1 MLKNLFFI
9 FCFSQIT
16 FSQEVYNNCISA
28 LELCPNQSYVVRN
41 FNSNKTLCNGCE
53 DDFSSLLCFPA
64 RNTIWLKFQTNN
76 IGGDISF
83 LISSIAYVSK
93 PNQSTGLQASI
104 LEATNPCFAST
115 YSQVGTCVTDGNLS
129 MTLTASNLSPSKFYY
144 IVISGDLNGTS
155 AVPAEAEMKVTITG
169 SAVDRVIPSLILDPI
184 KPMYCFKAKSIFSA
198 QLLNC
203 KDSSLFEWFIN
214 DVLVAK
220 TDSVYVQFSELNK
233 GDVLKVKNTCFS
245 SCPVQLESSSTPIN
259 VFKIDVYAGLDTLIN
274 EGTSA
279 LLKGVCSSSIF
290 NWTPANLISKNE
302 LITSVSPMQSTR
314 YFLTGKQ
321 YDCSFSDEVTVF
333 VKPKNPIPP
342 NTFSPN
348 NDGINDVWDIPF
360 LVDFPN
366 NNVLI
371 YNRWGNIV
379 FEMNGYSY
387 LKSWNGLRNG
397 IPVDEGSYYYHIDLR
412 DPFIDSPI
420 TGVLTVIR

>member
-1 MLKNLFFI
+1 
-9 FCFSQIT
+9 
-16 FSQEVYNNCISA
+16 
-28 LELCPNQSYVVRN
+28 
-41 FNSNKTLCNGCE
+41 
-53 DDFSSLLCFPA
+53 
-64 RNTIWLKFQTNN
+64 
-76 IGGDISF
+76 
-83 LISSIAYVSK
+83 
-93 PNQSTGLQASI
+93 
-104 LEATNPCFAST
+104 
-115 YSQVGTCVTDGNLS
+115 
-129 MTLTASNLSPSKFYY
+129 
-144 IVISGDLNGTS
+144 
-155 AVPAEAEMKVTITG
+155 
-169 SAVDRVIPSLILDPI
+169 
-184 KPMYCFKAKSIFSA
+184 
-198 QLLNC
+198 
-203 KDSSLFEWFIN
+203 
-214 DVLVAK
+214 
-220 TDSVYVQFSELNK
+220 
-233 GDVLKVKNTCFS
+233 VKNTCFS

-259 VFKIDVYAGLDTLIN
+259 VFKIDVDAGLDTLIN

-302 LITSVSPMQSTR
+302 LTTSVSPMQSTR

-397 IPVDEGSYYYHIDLR
+397 MPVDEGSYYYHIDLR